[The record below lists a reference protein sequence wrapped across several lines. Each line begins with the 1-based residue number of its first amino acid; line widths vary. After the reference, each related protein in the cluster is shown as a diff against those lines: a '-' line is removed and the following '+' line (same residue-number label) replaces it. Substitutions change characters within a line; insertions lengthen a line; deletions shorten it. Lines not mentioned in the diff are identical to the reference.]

1 METSTPSEV
10 TNETDTSNVDTLDT
24 SVASTEPEVSNNEPE
39 AQTNEAENTDT
50 NPTSEQLIFG
60 KYKNIEEA
68 EKGYKEAERSF
79 SRVAEL
85 EKQLK
90 AYQEAENN
98 AREQREIEA
107 RKAGY
112 ADANEQEVKYDI
124 ANHEFKRYC
133 EALETTLSG
142 EAYTKAY
149 KYLEAYQKTGNTQYL
164 DAAKEC
170 FSPAVISKIAGDV
183 ALYGEKALGDYR
195 AKKMAE
201 SQNESKARLEEFAK
215 ANTDWIGVKE
225 RQDALGLLIELSG
238 GNVDFG
244 KAKSIIDALESVAVT
259 AYEKKQ
265 KEIAENKG
273 VQDSLL
279 TPQTGGVSNSGKK
292 WLTKEDFYKMTPEQE
307 KANYDLIAEQ
317 INLENEGKLPRQLT

>member
-1 METSTPSEV
+1 MENSTPSEV
-10 TNETDTSNVDTLDT
+10 INEDTSSVDTVDTSNA
-24 SVASTEPEVSNNEPE
+24 SVEPDVSTNEPE
-39 AQTNEAENTDT
+39 TDETNGAEKTDT
-50 NPTSEQLIFG
+50 NPSEQLIFG

-90 AYQEAENN
+90 AYQDAENQ

-112 ADANEQEVKYDI
+112 ADTQEQEVKYDI

-142 EAYTKAY
+142 DNYTKAY
-149 KYLEAYQKTGNTQYL
+149 NALLRYQQTGNKQYL
-164 DAAKEC
+164 DMAKGC
-170 FSPAVISKIAGDV
+170 FSPDVISQIAGDV
-183 ALYGEKALGDYR
+183 AIYGERALGDYR

-201 SQNESKARLEEFAK
+201 SQTASKAKLEEFAK

-225 RQDALGLLIELSG
+225 RQEALGLLIELSG

-279 TPQTGGVSNSGKK
+279 TPQTGNVSSNGKK
-292 WLTKEDFYKMTPEQE
+292 WLTREDYNRMTPEQE
-307 KANYDLIAEQ
+307 KANYDLIVEQ
-317 INLENEGKLPRQLT
+317 INLENQGKLPRALT

>member
-1 METSTPSEV
+1 MENSTPSEV
-10 TNETDTSNVDTLDT
+10 INEDTSSVDTEDTSNA
-24 SVASTEPEVSNNEPE
+24 SVEPDVSTNEPE
-39 AQTNEAENTDT
+39 TDETNGAEKTDT
-50 NPTSEQLIFG
+50 NPSEPLIFG

-68 EKGYKEAERSF
+68 EKGYKEAEKSINK
-79 SRVAEL
+79 VAEL

-90 AYQEAENN
+90 AYQDAENQ

-112 ADANEQEVKYDI
+112 ADTQEQEVKLDI
-124 ANHEFKRYC
+124 ANHEFRRYC
-133 EALETTLSG
+133 EALERHLTG
-142 EAYTKAY
+142 DNYTKVYNALRY
-149 KYLEAYQKTGNTQYL
+149 YQQTGNKQYLEM
-164 DAAKEC
+164 AKGY
-170 FSPAVISKIAGDV
+170 FSPAVISQIAGDV
-183 ALYGEKALGDYR
+183 ALYGDKALNDYR
-195 AKKMAE
+195 AKKYE
-201 SQNESKARLEEFAK
+201 ETIKSSKAKLEEFAG
-215 ANTDWIGVKE
+215 ANAEWLAPKE

-238 GNVDFG
+238 GNVDFAR
-244 KAKSIIDALESVAVT
+244 AKTVIDALEQTAIT

-279 TPQTGGVSNSGKK
+279 TPNTGGYSSTGKK

-317 INLENEGKLPRQLT
+317 INLENQGKLPRQLT

>member
-1 METSTPSEV
+1 MENSTPSEV
-10 TNETDTSNVDTLDT
+10 INEDTSSVDTVDTSNA
-24 SVASTEPEVSNNEPE
+24 SVEPNVSTNEPE
-39 AQTNEAENTDT
+39 TDETNGAEKTDT
-50 NPTSEQLIFG
+50 NPSEQLIFG

-90 AYQEAENN
+90 AYQDAENQ

-112 ADANEQEVKYDI
+112 ADTQEQEVKYDI

-149 KYLEAYQKTGNTQYL
+149 NSLLRYQQTGNKQYL
-164 DAAKEC
+164 DVAKGY
-170 FSPAVISKIAGDV
+170 FSPAVISQIAGDV
-183 ALYGEKALGDYR
+183 AIYGERALGDYR

-201 SQNESKARLEEFAK
+201 SQTASKAKLEEFAR

-225 RQDALGLLIELSG
+225 RQEALGLLIELSN

-244 KAKSIIDALESVAVT
+244 KAKSIIDALETVAVA

-279 TPQTGGVSNSGKK
+279 TPNTGGYSSTGKK
-292 WLTKEDFYKMTPEQE
+292 WLTREDYNRMTPEQE
-307 KANYDLIAEQ
+307 KANYDLIVEQ
-317 INLENEGKLPRQLT
+317 INLENQGKLPRALT

>member
-1 METSTPSEV
+1 MENSTPSEV
-10 TNETDTSNVDTLDT
+10 INEDTSNVDTLDT
-24 SVASTEPEVSNNEPE
+24 SNASVEPDVSTNEPE
-39 AQTNEAENTDT
+39 TDETNGAEKTDA
-50 NPTSEQLIFG
+50 NPSEQLIFG

-90 AYQEAENN
+90 AYQDAENQ
-98 AREQREIEA
+98 AREQKEIEA

-112 ADANEQEVKYDI
+112 ADTQEQAVKLDI

-133 EALETTLSG
+133 EALETHLTG
-142 EAYTKAY
+142 ENYTKVYNALRY
-149 KYLEAYQKTGNTQYL
+149 YQQTGNKQYL
-164 DAAKEC
+164 DVAKGY
-170 FSPAVISKIAGDV
+170 FTPAVISQIAGDV

-201 SQNESKARLEEFAK
+201 SMTESKAKLEEFAR

-225 RQDALGLLIELSG
+225 RQEALGLLIELSG
-238 GNVDFG
+238 GNVDFS
-244 KAKSIIDALESVAVT
+244 KAKTIIDALETMAVS
-259 AYEKKQ
+259 AFEKKQ

-279 TPQTGGVSNSGKK
+279 TPNTGGYSSGGKK
-292 WLTKEDFYKMTPEQE
+292 WLTKEEYYSLTPEQE
-307 KANYDLIAEQ
+307 KANYDLIEEQ
-317 INLENEGKLPRQLT
+317 ILLEKQGKLPRRLT

>member
-1 METSTPSEV
+1 MENSTPSEV
-10 TNETDTSNVDTLDT
+10 INEDTSSVDTIDTSNA
-24 SVASTEPEVSNNEPE
+24 SVEPDVSTNEPE
-39 AQTNEAENTDT
+39 TDETNGAEKTDT
-50 NPTSEQLIFG
+50 NPSEQLIFG

-90 AYQEAENN
+90 AYQDAENQ
-98 AREQREIEA
+98 AREQKEIEA

-112 ADANEQEVKYDI
+112 ADTQEQEVKLDI
-124 ANHEFKRYC
+124 ANHEFIRYC
-133 EALETTLSG
+133 EALETHLTG
-142 EAYTKAY
+142 DNYTKVYNALRY
-149 KYLEAYQKTGNTQYL
+149 YQQTGNKQYLEM
-164 DAAKEC
+164 AKGY
-170 FSPAVISKIAGDV
+170 FSPAVISQIAGDV
-183 ALYGEKALGDYR
+183 ARYEDRALGDYR

-201 SQNESKARLEEFAK
+201 SMTESKAKLEEFAK

-225 RQDALGLLIELSG
+225 RQEALGLLIELSG

-244 KAKSIIDALESVAVT
+244 KAKSIIDALETMAVT
-259 AYEKKQ
+259 AFEKKQ

-279 TPQTGGVSNSGKK
+279 TPNTSGYSSGGKK
-292 WLTKEDFYKMTPEQE
+292 WLTKEEFYNMTPEQE
-307 KANYDLIAEQ
+307 KANYDLIEEQ
-317 INLENEGKLPRQLT
+317 ILLEKQGKLPRRLT

>member
-1 METSTPSEV
+1 MENSTPSEV

-24 SVASTEPEVSNNEPE
+24 SNASVEPDVSTNEPDNE
-39 AQTNEAENTDT
+39 TNGAEKTDA
-50 NPTSEQLIFG
+50 NPSEQLIFG

-68 EKGYKEAERSF
+68 EKGYKEAERSI

-90 AYQEAENN
+90 AYQDAENQ
-98 AREQREIEA
+98 AREQKEIEA

-112 ADANEQEVKYDI
+112 ADTQEQAVKLDI

-133 EALETTLSG
+133 EALETHLTG
-142 EAYTKAY
+142 DNYTKVYNALRY
-149 KYLEAYQKTGNTQYL
+149 YQQTGNKQYL
-164 DAAKEC
+164 DFAKGY
-170 FSPAVISKIAGDV
+170 FTPAVISQIAGDV
-183 ALYGEKALGDYR
+183 AIYGEKALGDYR

-201 SQNESKARLEEFAK
+201 SMTESKAKLEEFAR
-215 ANTDWIGVKE
+215 ANTDWIGMKE
-225 RQDALGLLIELSG
+225 RQDILGMAIELSG
-238 GNVDFG
+238 GNVDFN
-244 KAKSIIDALESVAVT
+244 KAKSIIDALESAVVS

-279 TPQTGGVSNSGKK
+279 TPNTGGYSSGGKK
-292 WLTKEDFYKMTPEQE
+292 WLTKEEYYNMTPAQE
-307 KANYDLIAEQ
+307 KANYDLIEEQ
-317 INLENEGKLPRQLT
+317 ILLEKQGKLPRRLT

>member
-1 METSTPSEV
+1 MENSTPSEV
-10 TNETDTSNVDTLDT
+10 INEDTSSVDTVDTSN
-24 SVASTEPEVSNNEPE
+24 ASTEPVVSTNEPE
-39 AQTNEAENTDT
+39 TDETNGAEKTDT
-50 NPTSEQLIFG
+50 NPSEQLIFG

-68 EKGYKEAERSF
+68 EKGYKEAERSIG
-79 SRVAEL
+79 RVAEL

-90 AYQEAENN
+90 AYQDAENQ

-112 ADANEQEVKYDI
+112 ADTQEQEVKYDI

-149 KYLEAYQKTGNTQYL
+149 NSLLRYQQTGNKQYL
-164 DAAKEC
+164 DVAKGY
-170 FSPAVISKIAGDV
+170 FSPAVISQIAGDV
-183 ALYGEKALGDYR
+183 AIYGERALGDYR

-201 SQNESKARLEEFAK
+201 SQTESKAKLEEFAR

-225 RQDALGLLIELSG
+225 RQEALGLLIELSN

-244 KAKSIIDALESVAVT
+244 KAKSIIDALETVAVA

-279 TPQTGGVSNSGKK
+279 TPNTGGYSSTGKK
-292 WLTKEDFYKMTPEQE
+292 WLTREDYNRMTPEQE
-307 KANYDLIAEQ
+307 KANYDLIVEQ
-317 INLENEGKLPRQLT
+317 INLENQGKLPRALT

>member
-39 AQTNEAENTDT
+39 NQTNEAENTDT
-50 NPTSEQLIFG
+50 NPSEQLIFG

-90 AYQEAENN
+90 AYQDAENQ
-98 AREQREIEA
+98 AREQKEIEA
-107 RKAGY
+107 RNAGY
-112 ADANEQEVKYDI
+112 ADTQEQEVKYDI

-133 EALETTLSG
+133 EALERHLSG
-142 EAYTKAY
+142 ENYTKAY
-149 KYLEAYQKTGNTQYL
+149 NALRYYQQTGNKQYL
-164 DAAKEC
+164 DMAKGY
-170 FSPAVISKIAGDV
+170 FSPAVISQIAGDV
-183 ALYGEKALGDYR
+183 ALYGDKALNDYR
-195 AKKMAE
+195 AKKYE
-201 SQNESKARLEEFAK
+201 ETIKSSKAKLEEFAG
-215 ANTDWIGVKE
+215 ANAEWLAPKE

-238 GNVDFG
+238 GNVDFAR
-244 KAKSIIDALESVAVT
+244 AKTVIDALEQTAIT

-279 TPQTGGVSNSGKK
+279 TPNTGGVSNGGKK
-292 WLTKEDFYKMTPEQE
+292 WLTKADYYKMTPEQE
-307 KANYDLIAEQ
+307 NANYDLISEQ
-317 INLENEGKLPRQLT
+317 IRLENEGKLPRQLT

>member
-10 TNETDTSNVDTLDT
+10 MNETDTSNVDTLDT

-50 NPTSEQLIFG
+50 NPSEQLIFG
-60 KYKNIEEA
+60 KYKTIEEA
-68 EKGYKEAERSF
+68 EKGYKEAEKAFNRASD
-79 SRVAEL
+79 L

-90 AYQEAENN
+90 AYQEAENK

-107 RKAGY
+107 RNAGF
-112 ADANEQEVKYDI
+112 ADTQEQEVKYDI

-142 EAYTKAY
+142 EKYTSAY
-149 KYLEAYQKTGNTQYL
+149 KYLKAYQETGNKQYL
-164 DAAKEC
+164 DMAKGY
-170 FSPAVISKIAGDV
+170 FSPAVISQIAGDV
-183 ALYGEKALGDYR
+183 ALYGDKALNDYR
-195 AKKMAE
+195 AKKYE
-201 SQNESKARLEEFAK
+201 ETIKSSKAKLEEFAG
-215 ANTDWIGVKE
+215 ANAEWLAPKE

-238 GNVDFG
+238 GNVDFAR
-244 KAKSIIDALESVAVT
+244 AKTVIDALEQTAIT

-279 TPQTGGVSNSGKK
+279 TPNTGGYSSNGKK

-317 INLENEGKLPRQLT
+317 INLENQGKLPRQLT